1 METPG
6 PLLQTVLTRGP
17 VSSPTSYFLDARSL
31 SVHSSA
37 TERGMQKKFMC
48 AVPRP
53 DIRTHFH
60 FMTRTCQTRRLCVD
74 VQCRSGTGH
83 IEVQSRRPFPLAF
96 CPFPGAYV
104 PKTIYH
110 RVRKDFG
117 GLSLRRT
124 AKRGPVEI
132 ISKTPLLT
140 TNNAARYVSCD
151 KKRSS
156 ISSPSLELLPGNS
169 NYARISEAVPSVP
182 EFP

>member
-1 METPG
+1 MVPSPHLFHTH
-6 PLLQTVLTRGP
+6 LLPDHFPYIVPR
-17 VSSPTSYFLDARSL
+17 RSG
-31 SVHSSA
+31 
-37 TERGMQKKFMC
+37 ECGREFMR

-60 FMTRTCQTRRLCVD
+60 FMTRTCQTRRLLVD

-124 AKRGPVEI
+124 AKRGPAEI

-151 KKRSS
+151 KKLS
-156 ISSPSLELLPGNS
+156 ISSSSLELLPGNS
-169 NYARISEAVPSVP
+169 NYARISRSSPIRARVSMNHAAA
-182 EFP
+182 